1 MRRFYWIAAWAG
13 VALMFMSGVAHT
25 ANAAHSAERPPPQAQ
40 PPAIL
45 HAKVWRDGFDPAD
58 FWVSEKLDGVRAI
71 WDGHTLRFRSGR
83 LVHAPA
89 WFVAALP
96 AQPLDGELWLGRGQF
111 DALSA
116 IVRKTGPVDVEWRTV
131 HYMIFDMPDT
141 EGNFSQR
148 VERMREVVTHAD
160 IAWLQMVPQFRVADK
175 AQLKIRYAG
184 VIAGGGE
191 GLMLH
196 RADAPYRAGRS
207 DDLLKLKPAEDAEAT
222 VIGYVPGK
230 GRFAGQVGA
239 LKVQNAPATCR
250 RGGDLSLSAFGQRW
264 HATLSAVLAVARGV
278 LNPCKSMS
286 SRRFV
291 LL

>member
-1 MRRFYWIAAWAG
+1 MRRFYWIAAVTG
-13 VALMFMSGVAHT
+13 FALFFSSGIT
-25 ANAAHSAERPPPQAQ
+25 NAADTVETAQ

-45 HAKVWRDGFDPAD
+45 LAKIWRDGFDPAD

-71 WDGHTLRFRSGR
+71 WDGHALRFRSGR
-83 LVHAPA
+83 TVHAPA

-116 IVRKTGPVDVEWRTV
+116 IVRKTEPLDAEWRTV

-141 EGNFSQR
+141 EGSFSQR
-148 VERMREVVTHAD
+148 VGRMREVIAHAD
-160 IAWLQMVPQFRVADK
+160 IAWLQVVPQFRVADK
-175 AQLKIRYAG
+175 GQLMARYEEIVAD
-184 VIAGGGE
+184 GGE

-222 VIGYVPGK
+222 VIGHVPGK
-230 GRFAGQVGA
+230 GRFTGQVGA
-239 LKVQNAPATCR
+239 LEVQNAEGKKFRIGSGLNDSLR
-250 RGGDLSLSAFGQRW
+250 RDPPPVG
-264 HATLSAVLAVARGV
+264 AVITYRYQHLTKDGM
-278 LNPCKSMS
+278 P
-286 SRRFV
+286 RFPRYWR
-291 LL
+291 LREEF